1 MVLLQDPQETDS
13 GQPLT
18 RRERRKLE
26 VQNKICKAAVDLF
39 ETIGVEATTVEEIC
53 EQADVAR
60 KTFYNYYPS
69 KLELVRAL
77 CDAQLFS
84 RTEALLRSVLDQN
97 LPASKTL
104 KSYLKQL
111 QEDLS
116 TYGKI
121 DRILIREAM
130 LDASA
135 DSRATQHLAQL
146 MGLFIELV
154 ERGQKL
160 GDVKNDFTPD
170 FYAQIILSTI
180 NGMMTAW
187 MSHESF
193 PIEERL
199 SSLSDYL
206 AGSVCC

>member
-1 MVLLQDPQETDS
+1 MVLLKDPQETDN

-26 VQNKICKAAVDLF
+26 VQNKICKAAVHLF
-39 ETIGVEATTVEEIC
+39 ETLGVEATTVEEIC
-53 EQADVAR
+53 ERADVAR

-84 RTEALLRSVLDQN
+84 RTEALLKSVLDQK
-97 LPASKTL
+97 LSTAESL
-104 KSYLKQL
+104 KSYLVQL
-111 QEDLS
+111 EDDLS
-116 TYGKI
+116 AYGKI

-135 DSRATQHLAQL
+135 DSRATQHFTQL
-146 MGLFIELV
+146 MGLFIELMD
-154 ERGQKL
+154 RGQKL
-160 GDVKNDFTPD
+160 GDVKDEFTAD
-170 FYAQIILSTI
+170 LYAEIILSTI

-187 MSHESF
+187 MAHEAY
-193 PIEERL
+193 PIEQRL
-199 SSLSDYL
+199 SSFTDYL
-206 AGSVCC
+206 IGSLCQ